1 MINNN
6 AKSAVILK
14 IRINSQEL
22 IDINYF
28 ITANNLMIILIPN
41 AISSQTN
48 LGSAIYS
55 LSTSLDNVA
64 HADAFMSE
72 LMRIC
77 STPSDM
83 PITTDVSSPGV
94 AS

>member
-1 MINNN
+1 
-6 AKSAVILK
+6 
-14 IRINSQEL
+14 
-22 IDINYF
+22 
-28 ITANNLMIILIPN
+28 MIILIPN
-41 AISSQTN
+41 TIISQTN
-48 LGSAIYS
+48 LEPTIYN

-83 PITTDVSSPGV
+83 PIIKDVSSP
-94 AS
+94 AAA